1 MADSPSWP
9 SIPTGGSADEMLDL
23 GAEGLQYF
31 VEYLPRY
38 GDALAL
44 TKIPGR
50 PELLDGMNGKFDAI
64 YAKYDTERGMDIGAI
79 DRMSAALSKVMAK
92 VPGEID
98 EQRRQLSALPSIWQG
113 QAGDSAANML
123 NAQINRAEQD
133 RIEAATIS
141 LELSYVA
148 TALRTAVRH
157 KAVTVQSFWSPNTPD
172 IPQQNSSGMSR
183 TAIDACIQEVTYD
196 RNTTSEASKKAKQ
209 WLIDIFIP
217 HVHATYDKFVQLCK
231 EVDTEVRRIYGI
243 LVEALNGLD
252 TGAYPMP
259 QDSSKPQTP
268 VTTEQPQTKD
278 TSKGDTS
285 TGGTPSTTED
295 TSTEPATTED
305 PSTTKDDDDDDDDD
319 DDITDT
325 ISEITDTVSEVM
337 TGLTSLVSSVSEL
350 ESLVTTTAETISSGL
365 TSLSTSVQEGFASI
379 SSQLSTLMSGGAT
392 FDLNGT
398 QVSVGTDANGQLT
411 VSTTDSAG
419 NSHEYGMTL
428 DTNGVPVISD
438 DQTSGE
444 IGSGIPESGTGQGP
458 AGLEDT
464 DEGTSSGATPNPT
477 GSLNAKGYAAENMPG
492 AGSTPSADNEPD
504 GEHWAEE
511 YPVSQQPDP
520 GDTGAVL
527 AEAGPL

>member
-1 MADSPSWP
+1 MTESPTWAN
-9 SIPTGGSADEMLDL
+9 IPTDGSADEILDI
-23 GAEGLQYF
+23 GANGLQYF
-31 VEYLPRY
+31 VQYLPRY
-38 GDALAL
+38 EKAVVV
-44 TKIPGR
+44 TKTTGAR
-50 PELLDGMNGKFDAI
+50 RELMGADLNTLIYSKFDA
-64 YAKYDTERGMDIGAI
+64 ERGMDIGAI

-113 QAGDSAANML
+113 QAGDSASNML
-123 NAQINRAEQD
+123 NTQIIRAEQD

-141 LELSYVA
+141 LELNYVS

-183 TAIDACIQEVTYD
+183 TAIDDLIGEVIRD
-196 RNTTSEASKKAKQ
+196 AESDEGKKAKQ
-209 WLIDIFIP
+209 WLVDIFVP
-217 HVHATYDKFVQLCK
+217 HVHATYDKFIQLCK
-231 EVDTEVRRIYGI
+231 EVDTEVRRVYGV

-252 TGAYPMP
+252 TAVYPMP
-259 QDSSKPQTP
+259 QDSSKQQTP
-268 VTTEQPQTKD
+268 VTTQQPQTK
-278 TSKGDTS
+278 DTS

-295 TSTEPATTED
+295 TSTKPATTED
-305 PSTTKDDDDDDDDD
+305 PSTTKDDDDDDD

-325 ISEITDTVSEVM
+325 ISEITDTVSEVI

-365 TSLSTSVQEGFASI
+365 TSLSTSIQEGFASI
-379 SSQLSTLMSGGAT
+379 SSQLTGLMSGGAT

-428 DTNGVPVISD
+428 DANGIPVISD
-438 DQTSGE
+438 DQSSGE
-444 IGSGIPESGTGQGP
+444 IGSGTPETGTGQGP
-458 AGLEDT
+458 TGLGDT
-464 DEGTSSGATPNPT
+464 DDEGTSSGATPNPT

-504 GEHWAEE
+504 GEHWAEQ
-511 YPVSQQPDP
+511 YPVSPQPDP